1 MKFRSTGKTSAE
13 MPFLDHLEELRWR
26 ILWSMLAVLLCSIGA
41 FFAVTSLNVIGFLML
56 PIVPYLENGK
66 LIFLGVTDPLF
77 ITFKLAIAIGLVV
90 ASPIVFYHVWSFLSP
105 ALLPRERRAI
115 VPALYLGLVLFAG
128 GVALAYMIALPFTIE
143 FMMNFQVASLEPNIT
158 AGFYFSFVT
167 KLLLAFGIMFE
178 MPVAVL
184 VLSALGLVTSGFLR
198 AKRRYAIAILAIVAA
213 MITPGD
219 AVTATVILLGPLLV
233 LYELSIG
240 LARLVERGRARAA
253 AADAAEAAEETR
265 DAMPEAL

>member
-1 MKFRSTGKTSAE
+1 
-13 MPFLDHLEELRWR
+13 
-26 ILWSMLAVLLCSIGA
+26 
-41 FFAVTSLNVIGFLML
+41 
-56 PIVPYLENGK
+56 
-66 LIFLGVTDPLF
+66 
-77 ITFKLAIAIGLVV
+77 
-90 ASPIVFYHVWSFLSP
+90 VFYHVWSFLSP